1 MAKPEQDVAPAASAV
16 LVVSGEFN
24 IYTVA
29 ALKEQLWQQLAASD
43 EVEVDLAAVE
53 EFDTAGLQLMLIS
66 KRWPGK
72 QVHYCNHSP
81 AVLRLIELSN
91 VMLGDP
97 LILSG
102 SDGSRQGGR

>member
-1 MAKPEQDVAPAASAV
+1 MTKAGQSAAAGAAMAI
-16 LVVSGEFN
+16 SGEFN

-29 ALKEQLWQQLAASD
+29 ALKEQLWQRLAVAD

-53 EFDTAGLQLMLIS
+53 EFDTSGLQLMLMS

-72 QVHYCNHSP
+72 QVRYYNHAP

-102 SDGSRQGGR
+102 SDDSRQGGR